1 MRQRCGV
8 YVAQDV
14 LVATLAGGYVSTRQ
28 KLATGRARVRRT
40 PSSRL
45 DARAPNTWRFGA
57 VKRRRGA
64 QKETQLHVPGTTTRK
79 RKFIPQD
86 TYHGC
91 ERLERFCFRGLWE
104 VREMFRRPLSIAYTL
119 SAPTADSAGIL
130 RHEPAED
137 GQQHPR
143 WVQPGASRAE
153 RTHIHLL
160 CGCEELFS
168 ARSAYALQH
177 G

>member
-45 DARAPNTWRFGA
+45 DARAPNTWRFSVPSKDAGA
-57 VKRRRGA
+57 PLGP
-64 QKETQLHVPGTTTRK
+64 HSYMYCSTTRK
-79 RKFIPQD
+79 RNFIPQD

-104 VREMFRRPLSIAYTL
+104 VRFVDRFLAYSL
-119 SAPTADSAGIL
+119 SAPTADSVGIL
-130 RHEPAED
+130 RHEPAEN